1 MGSYQDLCVRVVS
14 DDWITG
20 LIPIGI
26 GVPQGCT
33 ASTINFIVGFQLP
46 TDYHRYLVG
55 NIGYRIKSTIVVSD
69 PTFADDVALAAT
81 TAPDCQRSLNGF
93 KIALDWTQT
102 LKPKAS
108 KCRDLAF
115 RVFMA
120 DEKVV
125 YTKFQRTTYSSFD
138 PLLKIGDEP
147 IKFIGHDEI
156 PLFKY
161 LGRKFQVDLKLNF
174 ILSEITGK
182 LRIGCS

>member
-1 MGSYQDLCVRVVS
+1 M
-14 DDWITG
+14 
-20 LIPIGI
+20 IPIGI
-26 GVPQGCT
+26 GFPQGCT
-33 ASTINFIVGFQLP
+33 ASTINFIVGFQLSP
-46 TDYHRYLVG
+46 DYLRYVSG
-55 NIGYRIKSTIVVSD
+55 HIGYRIKSTIVVSD
-69 PTFADDVALAAT
+69 PTFAADVALAT

-147 IKFIGHDEI
+147 KV
-156 PLFKY
+156 Y
-161 LGRKFQVDLKLNF
+161 W
-174 ILSEITGK
+174 T
-182 LRIGCS
+182 